1 MMNKSWRI
9 VAAVLFLLPCGAIR
23 AEEPAASR
31 RLPIVAPSEAGFDA
45 ARLEQIAPAAEQA
58 IKEGKAPGCVVL
70 IGRRGKIVYLRAF
83 GQRRLLPE
91 PEPMTTDTLFDLASL
106 TKPIAT
112 ATSVMKL
119 VEEGKVRLNDPVSMH
134 LPEFGVR
141 GKEKITVQQLLTHQG
156 GLIAD
161 NAMADYANG
170 PEEAIA
176 KVMGLGLSNPPG
188 GRFVYSDVGFI
199 VLGELVKRV
208 SGKPLDEFAR
218 EQIFEPLGMRETT
231 YRPGETLRARAAPTE
246 QRGGEWIQGE
256 VHDPRAHALD
266 GVAGHAGLFST
277 AEDLAL
283 YADMMLSGGAGP
295 TSRVLGEATVR
306 KMTTRH
312 PIPGGFRGLGWDM
325 QSGYSGNKGETMSAA
340 AFGHGGFTGT
350 GIWIDPQLDLF
361 VIFLS
366 NRVHPDGKG
375 SVNPL
380 IGKIGT
386 IAASALVEPANR
398 STALTPTALLTG
410 IDVLEREGFTRLAGR
425 RIGLITNHTG
435 VTRDGRTTVETL
447 HKAEG
452 IELKVLFSPEHGIA
466 GKLDE
471 SRIADSRDEA
481 TGLPIYSL
489 YGESRAPS
497 DASLEGLDT
506 LVFDI
511 QDIGARFYTYVTTM
525 RLAMEAAA
533 NKKIRFVVLDRPNPL
548 GGELVE
554 GPVLDEG
561 AESFVAYHTVP
572 VRHGM
577 TVGELAK
584 LMKEERQIDVEL
596 EVVLM
601 EGWSRA
607 LYYDQTGLAWI
618 DPSPNM
624 RSMNAALLY
633 PGVGLWEMTN
643 LSVGR
648 GTDAPFEIFG
658 APWIDGRELAA
669 TLNRAGLSGV
679 SFMPKDFTPRT
690 SKYQGQKCGGVAIII
705 TDRSK
710 VRSLDV
716 GMEIARA
723 LHLLYGDKWQTTQ
736 LNRLLGSEKT
746 ASAILRG
753 ATREEIRQQNAAA
766 LQTFLTRRAKHLIYR
781 D

>member
-1 MMNKSWRI
+1 
-9 VAAVLFLLPCGAIR
+9 
-23 AEEPAASR
+23 
-31 RLPIVAPSEAGFDA
+31 
-45 ARLEQIAPAAEQA
+45 
-58 IKEGKAPGCVVL
+58 
-70 IGRRGKIVYLRAF
+70 
-83 GQRRLLPE
+83 
-91 PEPMTTDTLFDLASL
+91 
-106 TKPIAT
+106 
-112 ATSVMKL
+112 
-119 VEEGKVRLNDPVSMH
+119 
-134 LPEFGVR
+134 
-141 GKEKITVQQLLTHQG
+141 
-156 GLIAD
+156 
-161 NAMADYANG
+161 
-170 PEEAIA
+170 
-176 KVMGLGLSNPPG
+176 
-188 GRFVYSDVGFI
+188 
-199 VLGELVKRV
+199 
-208 SGKPLDEFAR
+208 
-218 EQIFEPLGMRETT
+218 
-231 YRPGETLRARAAPTE
+231 
-246 QRGGEWIQGE
+246 
-256 VHDPRAHALD
+256 
-266 GVAGHAGLFST
+266 
-277 AEDLAL
+277 
-283 YADMMLSGGAGP
+283 
-295 TSRVLGEATVR
+295 
-306 KMTTRH
+306 
-312 PIPGGFRGLGWDM
+312 
-325 QSGYSGNKGETMSAA
+325 
-340 AFGHGGFTGT
+340 
-350 GIWIDPQLDLF
+350 
-361 VIFLS
+361 
-366 NRVHPDGKG
+366 
-375 SVNPL
+375 
-380 IGKIGT
+380 
-386 IAASALVEPANR
+386 
-398 STALTPTALLTG
+398 
-410 IDVLEREGFTRLAGR
+410 
-425 RIGLITNHTG
+425 
-435 VTRDGRTTVETL
+435 
-447 HKAEG
+447 
-452 IELKVLFSPEHGIA
+452 
-466 GKLDE
+466 
-471 SRIADSRDEA
+471 
-481 TGLPIYSL
+481 
-489 YGESRAPS
+489 
-497 DASLEGLDT
+497 
-506 LVFDI
+506 
-511 QDIGARFYTYVTTM
+511 
-525 RLAMEAAA
+525 MEAAA